1 VSIVIFG
8 VSRMAARPV
17 GRPSTPVALALAVGV
32 ALAGAVLWG
41 LAALVFH
48 RQLALIG
55 VLIGLGTGFAV
66 ARYRPGHPRTIVA
79 GAVIAV
85 IGCALGT
92 FLAIVFAL
100 LDAGVGVS
108 TITGHLGAVL
118 RGYPGAV
125 GWLGLLF
132 WLIAAYV
139 AVRVPLRARLTG
151 GPPPAAADTAD
162 DPSGAAGTR

>member
-1 VSIVIFG
+1 
-8 VSRMAARPV
+8 MAARPA
-17 GRPSTPVALALAVGV
+17 GRPSTLVALALAVAA

-55 VLIGLGTGFAV
+55 LPIGLGAGFAV
-66 ARYRPGHPRTIVA
+66 ARYRPGHRAAIVA

-85 IGCALGT
+85 AGCALGT
-92 FLAIVFAL
+92 FLAVVFAL
-100 LDAGVGVS
+100 LDAGVGPS
-108 TITGHLGAVL
+108 TITGHLGTVL

-132 WLIAAYV
+132 WVMTAYV
-139 AVRVPLRARLTG
+139 AVRVPLRGKRTG
-151 GPPPAAADTAD
+151 GGPSANAADPAAEGTAK
-162 DPSGAAGTR
+162 AG